1 MHMPENTRG
10 VVPII
15 INLGGNDDRRRALG
29 IVVTHPKE
37 SGSNQSIE
45 IEINVARLLLEL
57 GKQKFLLLVDRVLMV
72 VQGNFGSAR
81 RLDQI
86 VFG

>member
-15 INLGGNDDRRRALG
+15 INLGGDDDRRRALG

-37 SGSNQSIE
+37 SGSNQSI
-45 IEINVARLLLEL
+45 
-57 GKQKFLLLVDRVLMV
+57 DRDKCG
-72 VQGNFGSAR
+72 QTAT
-81 RLDQI
+81 
-86 VFG
+86 

>member
-1 MHMPENTRG
+1 M
-10 VVPII
+10 
-15 INLGGNDDRRRALG
+15 
-29 IVVTHPKE
+29 
-37 SGSNQSIE
+37 
-45 IEINVARLLLEL
+45 ARLLLEL

>member
-15 INLGGNDDRRRALG
+15 INLGGDDDRRRALG

-37 SGSNQSIE
+37 SGSNQS

-81 RLDQI
+81 RVDQI